1 MPDWDG
7 FEVARA
13 LKQKPETR
21 EIPIIFLTG
30 DSRAERR
37 VEGLEMG
44 AEDYITKPF
53 HPPEVVARIKKALR
67 AAARSKGLSGRL
79 ADLSLS
85 SVVQF
90 LELEQKSGTLVI
102 FTKERQGA
110 VHFRGGRIVAAVVGR
125 HSGEKALYRLL
136 GWTEGFFQF
145 ELGDPPVPPGA
156 AITGGIQALLLE
168 GARRLDELG
177 RLRAALPPPGTHLVV
192 SPRLGSLLQGR
203 RLTPDLGRISTVAKG
218 ARRAKSPFR
227 GKLDLF
233 YLADFSF
240 VRSRRSDLHILR
252 EVSLRDTHIPLRQEM
267 PLLQQAA
274 YCAAL
279 IEQATETETPLP
291 AVYELMRGMLGHLP
305 GQPPQPQ
312 TLFAFE
318 LRLLKELGLQPDV
331 TTRKLTPGAKRITHA
346 LQQGDWSAM
355 SRLRLSQ
362 NQVKELGQFLHG
374 FLIFH
379 LGRIPKGRPV

>member
-1 MPDWDG
+1 MARTKILIVDDERFFADLLTECLAGLDAQFLYARDGGSALRQVQEQTPDLILLDLVMPDWDG

-53 HPPEVVARIKKALR
+53 HPPEVAARVKKALQ

-79 ADLSLS
+79 TDLSLS

-102 FTKERQGA
+102 FTKERRGA

-125 HSGEKALYRLL
+125 HAGERAFYRLL

-177 RLRAALPPPGTHLVV
+177 RLRAALPPPGTRLVV

-203 RLTPDLGRISTVAKG
+203 RLAPDLGRLLDQFNG
-218 ARRAKSPFR
+218 ARTVTQVLEESED
-227 GKLDLF
+227 DLK
-233 YLADFSF
+233 AA
-240 VRSRRSDLHILR
+240 
-252 EVSLRDTHIPLRQEM
+252 EVI
-267 PLLQQAA
+267 A
-274 YCAAL
+274 
-279 IEQATETETPLP
+279 
-291 AVYELMRGMLGHLP
+291 
-305 GQPPQPQ
+305 
-312 TLFAFE
+312 
-318 LRLLKELGLQPDV
+318 RLV
-331 TTRKLTPGAKRITHA
+331 TKGILTPRTA
-346 LQQGDWSAM
+346 
-355 SRLRLSQ
+355 
-362 NQVKELGQFLHG
+362 
-374 FLIFH
+374 
-379 LGRIPKGRPV
+379 